1 MRKIQNAEL
10 NRLSLQDFKQAEK
23 RPVTII
29 LDDIRSLNNI
39 GSVFRTADAFRCK
52 SIFLCGITATP
63 PHREI
68 HKTALGAEES
78 VDWKYFTSVTEAV
91 RELKEMHYTIVSIE
105 QVENS
110 TSLTDFQPDPEKKYA
125 FIFGNEVFGVK
136 QEVIDLCDLCLEIP
150 QEGTKHSLNISVA
163 TGIVLWDYLMKVKG

>member
-10 NRLSLQDFKQAEK
+10 NRISLQDFKQAEK
-23 RPVTII
+23 RPVTLV

-52 SIFLCGITATP
+52 SIFLCGITACP

-78 VDWKYFTSVTEAV
+78 VDWKYVPTILDAID
-91 RELKEMHYTIVSIE
+91 ELRSSGHTIVSVE

-110 TSLTDFQPDPEKKYA
+110 VSLHEFQPEKDKKYA
-125 FIFGNEVFGVK
+125 FIFGHEVYGVK
-136 QEVIDLCDLCLEIP
+136 QEAIDQCDFCIEIP

-163 TGIVLWDYLMKVKG
+163 AGVVLWDYLMKVKG